1 MDLAEL
7 ERTVPSSLTAFSQS
21 VTDLIAN
28 QEYKAVSNARNGCRE
43 FASSTRIDQIDL
55 SDLCDKLGTDESAA
69 LAKTLRSA
77 VKYNRINNIS
87 NAYGLSVYFP
97 YQRVNKVDQA
107 VSTYEAIGMDSSYAD
122 AIRAFASVEAS
133 GQAVSGGGSV
143 IPSLF
148 GGYGG
153 SSSSSSSADMIS
165 DLLNAFLG
173 GGSGLDFLS
182 GRNLTDAQ
190 LQTYLAANYLD
201 ESQLKFRQE
210 NGNWVLSLPKEQW
223 ELVTGADLNVFYDNG
238 KGYVDLGLDNVFEF
252 DDQGRMVADVSGTWL
267 AVNNQPVAY
276 YREDSVYE
284 SETSWRISG
293 RVPALLNGNR
303 VDLLLVFDADHEN
316 GYVAGARSVYLNGET
331 DTVAKEMTEIQAGDT
346 LVFLADLY
354 DYSQQYQANYPL
366 GNQVTVGKGGLTV
379 SDVYLPDASKAVFTY
394 RFTDLYQ
401 QPHWVPVR

>member
-1 MDLAEL
+1 M
-7 ERTVPSSLTAFSQS
+7 
-21 VTDLIAN
+21 
-28 QEYKAVSNARNGCRE
+28 
-43 FASSTRIDQIDL
+43 
-55 SDLCDKLGTDESAA
+55 
-69 LAKTLRSA
+69 
-77 VKYNRINNIS
+77 
-87 NAYGLSVYFP
+87 
-97 YQRVNKVDQA
+97 
-107 VSTYEAIGMDSSYAD
+107 
-122 AIRAFASVEAS
+122 
-133 GQAVSGGGSV
+133 
-143 IPSLF
+143 
-148 GGYGG
+148 
-153 SSSSSSSADMIS
+153 
-165 DLLNAFLG
+165 
-173 GGSGLDFLS
+173 
-182 GRNLTDAQ
+182 
-190 LQTYLAANYLD
+190 
-201 ESQLKFRQE
+201 
-210 NGNWVLSLPKEQW
+210 
-223 ELVTGADLNVFYDNG
+223 
-238 KGYVDLGLDNVFEF
+238 DLGLDNVFEF

-379 SDVYLPDASKAVFTY
+379 SDVCLPDASKAVFTY